1 MFDHRLMEMCPESR
15 AYIIRNVILQWC
27 ELIMNALMIAVIAL
41 ISERIYLK
49 TLTADFLIKGILI
62 VIVTMAVRFYVRRSA
77 VRMSWLASRTIK
89 RIMREKIYEKLLKLG
104 SGYRAHAD
112 EAELV
117 QESVEGTDQL
127 ESYFG
132 QYVPQFFYAFLAPLT
147 LFLMFGFAGSWKAAI
162 MLLICVPL
170 IPGAIMMVQ
179 KIAKKLLAKYWD
191 QYAKLGS
198 TFLEN
203 LQGMT
208 VLKIYQADAFKNQQM
223 NEESENF
230 RVITMKVLTM
240 QLNSIIIMDF
250 FAYGGAALGIIMA
263 LRAFRAQTIG
273 IAACLFMI
281 LLSADFFL
289 PMRQLGSY
297 FHVAMNG
304 MAASDRIFSFLNEAD
319 PPVKTEMI
327 PEGAGDIELAD
338 VSFSYDEEHEV
349 LHHISMS
356 FPKGSFTGIVGES
369 GSGKSTI
376 AGLLMGRNVL
386 QNGDLTIGRKHISN
400 ISEDSLFENLTYIG
414 SDSVF
419 FKGRLRDN
427 LIIARPEASDEE
439 ITDVLDQCGI
449 GEFFR
454 LNGGLDAELK
464 ENAENLSG
472 GQRQRLALARAI
484 LHDSP
489 VLIFDEAT
497 SNIDVE
503 SEELI
508 LDRISKMYGHK
519 TIIMITHRLANV
531 TEADRIYCL
540 DHGMI
545 AGAGTH
551 NELLKD
557 CSVYRNLWNT
567 QQELEHFG
575 KGSGNETE

>member
-15 AYIIRNVILQWC
+15 KYIIRNVLLQWC
-27 ELIMNALMIAVIAL
+27 ELMMNALMIGVMAL
-41 ISERIYLK
+41 ISERLYHNA
-49 TLTADFLIKGILI
+49 LTADFLIKGI
-62 VIVTMAVRFYVRRSA
+62 VAVAVTMAVRWFTRKSA

-89 RIMREKIYEKLLKLG
+89 RVMREKIYEKLLKLG
-104 SGYRAHAD
+104 SGYRAHVQ

-147 LFLMFGFAGSWKAAI
+147 LFLMFGLAGSWKAAGV
-162 MLLICVPL
+162 LLVCVPL

-191 QYAKLGS
+191 QYAALGS

-208 VLKIYQADAFKNQQM
+208 ALKIYQADAFKNEQM
-223 NEESENF
+223 NRESENF
-230 RVITMKVLTM
+230 RRITMKVLTM

-263 LRAFRAQTIG
+263 LRAFRDHTIG
-273 IAACLFMI
+273 IASCLFMI

-304 MAASDRIFSFLNEAD
+304 MAASDRIFRFLNEAE
-319 PPVKTEMI
+319 PAEKTEEI
-327 PEGAGDIELAD
+327 NEETGSIELND
-338 VSFSYDEEHEV
+338 ISFSYTEDREV
-349 LHHISMS
+349 LHHISMN

-376 AGLLMGRNVL
+376 AGLLTGRNVL
-386 QNGDLTIGRKHISN
+386 QSGSLTIGGKSITG
-400 ISEDSLFENLTYIG
+400 IKEESLFSHLTYIG

-419 FKGRLRDN
+419 FKGTLREN
-427 LIIARPEASDEE
+427 LIIADPDASDEKMM
-439 ITDVLDQCGI
+439 DVLDQCGI

-454 LNGGLDAELK
+454 LNGGPEAQLM

-472 GQRQRLALARAI
+472 GQRQRLALARAL

-489 VLIFDEAT
+489 VWIFDEAA

-503 SEELI
+503 SEEAI
-508 LDRISKMYGHK
+508 LQRIREMREHK

-531 TEADRIYCL
+531 TDADHIYCL
-540 DHGMI
+540 DHGTL
-545 AGAGTH
+545 AGEGTH
-551 NELLKD
+551 GEMLES
-557 CSVYRNLWNT
+557 CAVYRQLWNT
-567 QQELEHFG
+567 QQELENFG
-575 KGSGNETE
+575 KETGHEAE